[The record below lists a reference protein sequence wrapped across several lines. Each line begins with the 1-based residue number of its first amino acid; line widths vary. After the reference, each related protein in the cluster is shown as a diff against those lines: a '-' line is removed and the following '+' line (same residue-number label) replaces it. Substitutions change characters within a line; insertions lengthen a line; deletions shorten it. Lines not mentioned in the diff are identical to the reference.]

1 MLHCGILQGLLL
13 GVGGR
18 QLQKIKQESNAR
30 VEVVNAYGNLH
41 GLHPDPLDEDLHAL
55 ITADSMVCAGLARGG
70 MHCAVLCCAGMHCAV
85 LCCAGMQAPCAGI
98 LCYVSAGRAGSA
110 RATACLQD
118 WHVQSCNMPC

>member
-1 MLHCGILQGLLL
+1 MCTSVLRCGVLQGLLL

-55 ITADSMVCAGLARGG
+55 ITADSMVCSELAMGA
-70 MHCAVLCCAGMHCAV
+70 MCCSKRLSLPGVPRVC
-85 LCCAGMQAPCAGI
+85 
-98 LCYVSAGRAGSA
+98 
-110 RATACLQD
+110 
-118 WHVQSCNMPC
+118 